1 MTTQILC
8 NHTCVVLLISHVS
21 QTFKIND
28 CYKNFFSN
36 SEFMYITAYVFK
48 QMSSF
53 FRSIFFCVDKIKNG
67 SRNVT
72 EIDL

>member
-1 MTTQILC
+1 
-8 NHTCVVLLISHVS
+8 
-21 QTFKIND
+21 
-28 CYKNFFSN
+28 
-36 SEFMYITAYVFK
+36 MYITAYVFK